1 MSTVTDNEF
10 ISTSIEYL
18 RVLRQKI
25 SDKHNS
31 SKLVRI
37 TSIITG
43 SIAVTVAVRNLYVK
57 YYRKFKKLPTGPYGL
72 PFLGQA
78 AKISDPYWGLSL
90 NKYGSVVSVIL
101 GPLNVVCINNP
112 YLIKKIYADPRT
124 QNNITSF
131 AESDVMFITI
141 NGSEWEKRRKIVYAK
156 FC

>member
-1 MSTVTDNEF
+1 MATVTENEF

-18 RVLRQKI
+18 QVLRHKI
-25 SDKHNS
+25 RDKYNS
-31 SKLVRI
+31 SRLIRI

-43 SIAVTVAVRNLYVK
+43 SIAVTVSVRILYIK

-72 PFLGQA
+72 PFFGQA
-78 AKISDPYWGLSL
+78 AKMSDPYWGLSL

-131 AESDVMFITI
+131 SGSDIMFDRI
-141 NGSEWEKRRKIVYAK
+141 NGSEWLKRRKIVYAK